1 MFFLLPFCLIH
12 KRCFSLIEDLFLLR
26 RTGNRFVFGGRLPIY
41 VDVDEKV
48 VHRLTYLVVAVVWQ
62 LLYGPIVDR
71 VAIRV
76 LLNITIFYKLWAAS
90 RIRPSCNVC
99 FICYCSNFCSLFF
112 LRFNLFY
119 AEVFGGLETIF
130 RLRLIFEQ
138 NHIEELLVD
147 GSFVFT
153 GLFFS
158 IDDCLTNLLTVFVAN
173 KDL

>member
-1 MFFLLPFCLIH
+1 M
-12 KRCFSLIEDLFLLR
+12 
-26 RTGNRFVFGGRLPIY
+26 
-41 VDVDEKV
+41 
-48 VHRLTYLVVAVVWQ
+48 
-62 LLYGPIVDR
+62 
-71 VAIRV
+71 
-76 LLNITIFYKLWAAS
+76 
-90 RIRPSCNVC
+90 
-99 FICYCSNFCSLFF
+99 
-112 LRFNLFY
+112 FY